1 VSQQPPQS
9 ERRTNAWVGKALRLE
24 GKIIS
29 KEDLRIDGEVE
40 GSIEVGGHDLT
51 IGAEAVVKTNL
62 VARVITISGAVTG
75 NVQASEKVDIHPTGS
90 VTGDIKAPRL
100 ALAEGAIVTGAV
112 DAGSKF
118 AATPAARPAK
128 GAP

>member
-1 VSQQPPQS
+1 MTQQTAPS

-24 GKIIS
+24 GKIVS

-51 IGAEAVVKTNL
+51 IGSEAVVKANL

-75 NVQASEKVDIHPTGS
+75 NVQASEKVDITATGS
-90 VTGDIKAPRL
+90 VTGDIRTPRL
-100 ALAEGAIVTGAV
+100 AMADGAMVTGAV
-112 DAGSKF
+112 DAGSQP
-118 AATPAARPAK
+118 AATPATRA
-128 GAP
+128 